1 MNSVE
6 IKFQQ
11 LLDHE
16 KKTIE
21 SINNATTPIIYPIDM
36 FNGFIIDKVP
46 QHILDSLDKHIK
58 SMDLGNPSELPGNHY
73 SLAGNIE
80 NQYSVPIETDLEDYV
95 YWLCE
100 MYMKRFPNFKNST
113 YYANGIQKEV
123 ETKLKLYSLWVN
135 FMKKHEFN
143 PPHTH
148 SGRFSFVIWHKIPYD
163 LETEMRVSPSQRLDK
178 NNLAGVFQFSYP
190 TFSEAGIGLTNIRA
204 DNRYEGKICVF
215 PAYLHHAVFPFYS
228 SNEYRISVAGNINFV
243 NGE

>member
-1 MNSVE
+1 MNSLE

-21 SINNATTPIIYPIDM
+21 SINSATTPIIYPIDM

-46 QHILDSLDKHIK
+46 QHILDSLDNHIK
-58 SMDLGNPSELPGNHY
+58 NMDLGNPNALPGNHY

-80 NQYSVPIETDLEDYV
+80 NQYSLPIETDLEDYV